1 MKCDD
6 NMESK
11 YNISS
16 QKNPTITRKILLLSI
31 YLLLNRCLILS
42 IYLTMSR
49 YLPLIRGGPHFPS
62 WAKMIPS
69 KIRKDQKWTA
79 YKIQEE
85 LIESLTFINYVEGYH
100 YPHFYVA
107 WGELQNKYGST
118 NVLLKRNKKKLKVEN
133 EQRKVLT
140 KMSHDQKR
148 DIDHFKNIYEITKE
162 DEA

>member
-1 MKCDD
+1 
-6 NMESK
+6 
-11 YNISS
+11 
-16 QKNPTITRKILLLSI
+16 
-31 YLLLNRCLILS
+31 
-42 IYLTMSR
+42 
-49 YLPLIRGGPHFPS
+49 
-62 WAKMIPS
+62 MIPS

-85 LIESLTFINYVEGYH
+85 LIESLTFINYFEGYH